1 MQRCVGFQP
10 AAGWKAPDG
19 GSSLDVQMKRIGD
32 ELVASLN
39 GELDHHTAERVRGQL
54 DAALAQDRQIRLLV
68 LDCAGLGFMDSS
80 GIGVMLGRHNT
91 MKKRGGALMVRNVPP
106 QMDRVM
112 KAAGLYQVIQKQGAG
127 ARRGR

>member
-1 MQRCVGFQP
+1 M
-10 AAGWKAPDG
+10 
-19 GSSLDVQMKRIGD
+19 DVQIIRVDK
-32 ELVASLN
+32 ELIAHLK
-39 GELDHHTAERVRGQL
+39 GELDHYTAERVRNQL
-54 DAALAQDRQIRLLV
+54 DAAIAKSRQVDTLV

-80 GIGVMLGRHNT
+80 GIGVILGRHNT
-91 MKKRGGALMVRNVPP
+91 MKKRGGTLMVRNVPP

>member
-1 MQRCVGFQP
+1 M
-10 AAGWKAPDG
+10 
-19 GSSLDVQMKRIGD
+19 DVQMKRMGD
-32 ELVASLN
+32 ELVARLT
-39 GELDHHTAERVRGQL
+39 GELDHHTAERVRNLL
-54 DAALAQDRQIRLLV
+54 DAALAQDRQIRTLV
-68 LDCAGLGFMDSS
+68 LDCTGLGFMDSS

-91 MKKRGGALMVRNVPP
+91 MKKRGGAVYVRNVPP